1 MSKIAILTDSNS
13 GLTIE
18 EAKKYGI
25 FVVPMPFIID
35 GEEYYEEI
43 SLSQDEFY
51 KKLAGKANISTSQ
64 PSTYSLME
72 CWDNLLKDYDEI
84 IFIPMSSGLSATM
97 QTATNLSKDDKYL
110 NKVHVVD
117 NQRISITQKSS
128 CFEAKYLV
136 DQGKSSQEV
145 VDYLMKTKMQSSIYI
160 MVDTLYYLKKGG
172 RVTPAA
178 AALGTLLNIKPVLQI
193 QGEKLDSYCKVL
205 SVRVARIKMIQAIKN
220 DLEMRFKE
228 DYENGRMI
236 LSIAHTQNYE
246 AAMDFKNQILES
258 IPNIKVTFVDPLSL
272 SVSCHIG
279 PGSLAVGTMPNIDNC
294 IK

>member
-13 GLTIE
+13 GITIE

-43 SLSQDEFY
+43 SLSQEEFY
-51 KKLAGKANISTSQ
+51 KKLTGKANISTSQ

-72 CWDNLLKDYDEI
+72 CWDNLLKDHDEI

-97 QTATNLSKDDKYL
+97 QSATNLSKDDKYL

-128 CFEAKYLV
+128 CIEAKYLV

-145 VDYLMKTKMQSSIYI
+145 VDYLMTTKMHSSIYI

-178 AALGTLLNIKPVLQI
+178 AALGALLNIKPVLQI

-220 DLEMRFKE
+220 DLETRFKD

-246 AAMDFKNQILES
+246 AAMDFKKQILET
-258 IPNIKVTFVDPLSL
+258 IPNIKVIFVDPLSL

-279 PGSLAVGTMPNIDNC
+279 PGALAVAAMPNLDNC